1 MVYSFIHKLRYLFI
15 YKKASNTKIVKNN
28 ITIDSSKFGS
38 LVTQLGK
45 ELVLIQVPIL
55 IAISLFNKLQNI
67 IVTDVNIQILI
78 KHTLYIIQSHQSS
91 LFSIK

>member
-78 KHTLYIIQSHQSS
+78 KHTLYIIQTH
-91 LFSIK
+91 